1 MLLIFEKSSNLE
13 CHFRQYTLSF
23 FDLENE
29 PRFSLYVGRLIG
41 QREKLVRPLW
51 GSRLG
56 GA

>member
-13 CHFRQYTLSF
+13 CRFRQYTLSF

-29 PRFSLYVGRLIG
+29 PQFLLYVGRLIG

>member
-13 CHFRQYTLSF
+13 CRFRQYTLSF

-29 PRFSLYVGRLIG
+29 PQFSLYVGRLIG
-41 QREKLVRPLW
+41 QREKLVRPLR
-51 GSRLG
+51 GSCLG